1 MKEDHDV
8 ARDSK
13 KETNKSQHFWL
24 MLGREEKRARQ
35 NLIVPLPK
43 LQLAL
48 PLITC

>member
-1 MKEDHDV
+1 
-8 ARDSK
+8 
-13 KETNKSQHFWL
+13 

-35 NLIVPLPK
+35 NLIVPLPQ